1 MTGHF
6 LGFESLVE
14 QVFICETSRDDI
26 QDLMMI
32 GTSLVRTCKFDLE
45 KLVDA
50 SNYPKNANIFYE
62 LFLEDYNGD
71 LIDVPVLNTNMKCLD
86 NGECND

>member
-26 QDLMMI
+26 QDLMKI
-32 GTSLVRTCKFDLE
+32 GTSLVRTCNFDVQ
-45 KLVDA
+45 KLTKQA
-50 SNYPKNANIFYE
+50 NYPKNANIFYE
-62 LFLEDYNGD
+62 LFLEDWNED
-71 LIDVPVLNTNMKCLD
+71 LIDVPILNTNQK
-86 NGECND
+86 GAEC